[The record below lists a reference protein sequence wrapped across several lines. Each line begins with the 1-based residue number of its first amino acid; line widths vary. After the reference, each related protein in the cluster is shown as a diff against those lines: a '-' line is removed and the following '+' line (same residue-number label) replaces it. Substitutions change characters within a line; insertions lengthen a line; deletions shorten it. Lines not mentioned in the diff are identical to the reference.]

1 MPRGE
6 ERIGDVLTERPVNL
20 QKVRAAMARFCD
32 KSDEEAHAELDDAW
46 KRARIT
52 AADPAR
58 SEFIKATLLLLDAVL
73 GLSPAVRLVVAMGL
87 AEPARAEEDYPLWG
101 RD

>member
-6 ERIGDVLTERPVNL
+6 DSIGDVLTERRINL
-20 QKVRAAMARFCD
+20 PKVRAAMARFCD
-32 KSDEEAHAELDDAW
+32 KPDEEAHAELADAW

-58 SEFIKATLLLLDAVL
+58 SEFIKSTLLLLDAVL
-73 GLSPAVRLVVAMGL
+73 QLSPAVRLVVAMGL
-87 AEPARAEEDYPLWG
+87 AEPARAGEDYPWG